1 MIMTRTDGWA
11 FIVNP
16 IAGNGFGATC
26 VQTVKDMMK
35 SHGASGEVVV
45 TRAKGHATQLAAG
58 FAEKGFRAIV
68 GVGGDGTMSEVCE
81 PLIGRRG
88 VLFGAVAAGTGNDFI
103 HILGFPN
110 RFEEKDWDALF
121 AGASTDMDVGT
132 CNGRHFINGMG
143 LGFDAQVAWMN
154 YHMENGG
161 EVRKGSASKYM
172 WHIVKTIFQYKEKD
186 MRLTLDGVSEQR
198 KCFVNTIANGR
209 RLAGGLY
216 LTPRAM
222 ADDGLLDV
230 CLMEPLSIPGRFREL
245 VSVMKKTHLED
256 AVVHYHQCARIEA
269 EFEEDVPAHLD
280 GELIS
285 GRRFV
290 IEAVPAA
297 LRVIYNPAAEHYFRS
312 GSRGD
317 SSSPLTP

>member
-1 MIMTRTDGWA
+1 MTMARTDGWA

-16 IAGNGFGATC
+16 IAGNGFGASC
-26 VQTVKDMMK
+26 FQTVKDMMER
-35 SHGASGEVVV
+35 HGASGEVVL
-45 TRAKGHATQLAAG
+45 TRAKGHAAELSAR
-58 FAEKGFRAIV
+58 FAEKGFQAIV
-68 GVGGDGTMSEVCE
+68 GVGGDGTMSEVSE
-81 PLIGRRG
+81 PLIGREG

-110 RFEEKDWDALF
+110 RFTDADWQALF
-121 AGASTDMDVGT
+121 ARSSAAMDVGM
-132 CNGRHFINGMG
+132 CNGKHFINGMG
-143 LGFDAQVAWMN
+143 LGFDAQVAYMN

-172 WHIVKTIFQYKEKD
+172 WHIVKTIFQYQEKD
-186 MRLTLDGVSEQR
+186 MRLSLDGVSEQR

-216 LTPRAM
+216 LTPKAL

-230 CLMEPLSIPGRFREL
+230 CLMEPLSIPRRFGEL
-245 VSVMKKTHLED
+245 VSVMRKTHLDD

-269 EFEEDVPAHLD
+269 EFAEDVPAHLD
-280 GELIS
+280 GELIA

-290 IEAVPAA
+290 IEAVPGA
-297 LRVIYNPAAEHYFRS
+297 LRAIYNPAADHFFGRQ
-312 GSRGD
+312 GPGA
-317 SSSPLTP
+317 